1 MHPGAFYVHN
11 APNLPPLT
19 SIPHRAR
26 LKYTQCICYSK
37 YTDPRTPTRA
47 RQKKRH
53 LLASCTWAK
62 HLSDSRANCNIV
74 CVSFATSTVS

>member
-1 MHPGAFYVHN
+1 MCGRMHQMVQPDALGGLGAFYVQN
-11 APNLPPLT
+11 APNLPPLA
-19 SIPHRAR
+19 SIPHRA
-26 LKYTQCICYSK
+26 
-37 YTDPRTPTRA
+37 
-47 RQKKRH
+47 RH